1 VKAGWQVKPLH
12 SLALTITDGNWVE
25 TKDQSDSGI
34 RLIQTGNIGTGFF
47 KNRCEK
53 SRYIDDATFE
63 RLRCTEVFPGD
74 CLVSRLPDP
83 VGRSCIIPDTGEKMI
98 TAVDCTIIRFD
109 RDVLLPEFF
118 IYFSMSQSYLT
129 AVADACTGT
138 TRQRISR
145 TNLGKLPI
153 PLPPLDEQK
162 RIIAILD
169 ETFEGLDRARANAE
183 ANLADARELF
193 EATLREELE
202 KNSTDWR
209 ECSLSD
215 IGQTVTGSTPR
226 TSETGNTGT
235 FIPFIKPGDF
245 LPDGRLNYESEG
257 LSEKGAASSRILPP
271 GSALM
276 VCIGATIGKAGFSDR
291 SIATNQQINAL
302 VPSVG
307 ICGEFVYLQMLSK
320 SFQREVIQNAGQATL
335 PIINKS
341 KWSAL
346 KVRMPHDLSR
356 QEAVTAKM
364 REARN
369 HVSSLEKHF
378 TTTLADLTS
387 LRQSLLQKAFSGELG

>member
-1 VKAGWQVKPLH
+1 
-12 SLALTITDGNWVE
+12 
-25 TKDQSDSGI
+25 
-34 RLIQTGNIGTGFF
+34 
-47 KNRCEK
+47 
-53 SRYIDDATFE
+53 
-63 RLRCTEVFPGD
+63 
-74 CLVSRLPDP
+74 
-83 VGRSCIIPDTGEKMI
+83 
-98 TAVDCTIIRFD
+98 
-109 RDVLLPEFF
+109 
-118 IYFSMSQSYLT
+118 
-129 AVADACTGT
+129 
-138 TRQRISR
+138 
-145 TNLGKLPI
+145 
-153 PLPPLDEQK
+153 
-162 RIIAILD
+162 
-169 ETFEGLDRARANAE
+169 
-183 ANLADARELF
+183 
-193 EATLREELE
+193 
-202 KNSTDWR
+202 
-209 ECSLSD
+209 
-215 IGQTVTGSTPR
+215 
-226 TSETGNTGT
+226 
-235 FIPFIKPGDF
+235 
-245 LPDGRLNYESEG
+245 
-257 LSEKGAASSRILPP
+257 
-271 GSALM
+271 M

>member
-1 VKAGWQVKPLH
+1 MKAGWQVKPLH